1 MKILKL
7 TILISLSILT
17 LGLTSCGKLET
28 KTHEISEDFTNISI
42 VNDTASVIFVPT
54 DGECKVVCE
63 EKKNVNHKVEVVDGT
78 LKIEVIDSR
87 KFYQKMFSFSNDSVT
102 VYLPKSQLGAIS
114 VKTDTGKVEIDGIG
128 CNSFSLEVDTG
139 VVSLKNVSSVGAF
152 DVKSDTGKVTLEN
165 CQASWV
171 SVTCDTGDISLKNLS
186 SASSLEVKS
195 DTGKVA
201 LENCRASTISIVSDT
216 GDIKMSD
223 VFCIN
228 MSSKVDTGKTTMNNV
243 IASGKLEISANT
255 GDVNFEGCDG
265 SEVYI
270 TTDTGD
276 VKGSFLTAKI
286 VFAETDTGKVD
297 VPKLLEGGRCE
308 ITTDTGDIKISI
320 NQ

>member
-7 TILISLSILT
+7 SLLVGLSVFT

-28 KTHEISEDFTNISI
+28 ETHEVSDSFTNINI
-42 VNDTASVIFVPT
+42 VSDTANIVFVPT
-54 DGECKVVCE
+54 DGGCKVVCD

-78 LKIEVIDSR
+78 LKIEVVDSR
-87 KFYQKMFSFSNDSVT
+87 KFYEKMFSFGGDKIT
-102 VYLPKSQLGAIS
+102 VYLPKEIYGMVSIES
-114 VKTDTGKVEIDGIG
+114 DTGKVEIDGIN

-139 VVSLKNVSSVGAF
+139 DVSLKNVSSVGAF
-152 DVKSDTGKVTLEN
+152 EVKLDTGRL
-165 CQASWV
+165 
-171 SVTCDTGDISLKNLS
+171 
-186 SASSLEVKS
+186 
-195 DTGKVA
+195 A
-201 LENCRASTISIVSDT
+201 LENCKASVISITNDT
-216 GDIKMSD
+216 GDVKISD

-255 GDVNFEGCDG
+255 GEVNFEGCDG
-265 SEVYI
+265 AEVYI

-286 VFAETDTGKVD
+286 IFAQTDTGKVD

-308 ITTDTGDIKISI
+308 ITTDTGNIKITI
-320 NQ
+320 N

>member
-7 TILISLSILT
+7 SLLVGLSVFT
-17 LGLTSCGKLET
+17 LGLTSCCKLET
-28 KTHEISEDFTNISI
+28 KTHEVSDSFTNINI
-42 VNDTASVIFVPT
+42 VSDTANIVFVPT
-54 DGECKVVCE
+54 DGECKVVCD
-63 EKKNVNHKVEVVDGT
+63 EKKNVNYKVEVIDGT
-78 LKIEVIDSR
+78 LKIEFVDSR
-87 KFYQKMFSFSNDSVT
+87 NFFEKMFSFGSDKIT
-102 VYLPKSQLGAIS
+102 VYLPKSQYGSVS
-114 VKTDTGKVEIDGIG
+114 VKTDTGNVEIDGIS
-128 CNSFSLEVDTG
+128 CESFNLEV
-139 VVSLKNVSSVGAF
+139 
-152 DVKSDTGKVTLEN
+152 
-165 CQASWV
+165 
-171 SVTCDTGDISLKNLS
+171 DTGDISLKNIS
-186 SASSLEVKS
+186 SVSSLEVKS

-201 LENCRASTISIVSDT
+201 LENCRASAISIVSDT

-286 VFAETDTGKVD
+286 IFAETDTGKVD

-308 ITTDTGDIKISI
+308 ITTDTGDIKITI
-320 NQ
+320 N

>member
-7 TILISLSILT
+7 SLLVSLSVFT

-42 VNDTASVIFVPT
+42 VNDTANVIFVPT

-78 LKIEVIDSR
+78 LKIEVVDSR
-87 KFYQKMFSFSNDSVT
+87 KFYEKMFSFGGDKIT
-102 VYLPKSQLGAIS
+102 VYLPKAIYGMVS
-114 VKTDTGKVEIDGIG
+114 IESDTGKVEIDGIN

-139 VVSLKNVSSVGAF
+139 DISLKNVSSEGPL
-152 DVKSDTGKVTLEN
+152 D
-165 CQASWV
+165 
-171 SVTCDTGDISLKNLS
+171 
-186 SASSLEVKS
+186 VKS

-228 MSSKVDTGKTTMNNV
+228 MSSKANTGKTTMNNV

-265 SEVYI
+265 LEVYI

-297 VPKLLEGGRCE
+297 VPKLTSGGRCE
-308 ITTDTGDIKISI
+308 ITTDTGDIKITI
-320 NQ
+320 N